1 VPIAL
6 RAVCSDGGGGELEVK
21 RSLFETPA
29 PEQADSKAAKHP
41 AIHPAMP
48 ALSALRRPRR
58 GCAGGLAC
66 GKGNIDRS
74 PRRLRVGATLGAL
87 IWPANQAYCR
97 RMVNQLE
104 NLKKFGCPGRPA

>member
-1 VPIAL
+1 LRIDWPAKPALPLAESGSTSPTLTCPVPIAL

-29 PEQADSKAAKHP
+29 PEQADSKAARHP

-48 ALSALRRPRR
+48 ALSAPRRPRR

-66 GKGNIDRS
+66 GKRNIDRS
-74 PRRLRVGATLGAL
+74 PRRLRVGA
-87 IWPANQAYCR
+87 I
-97 RMVNQLE
+97 V
-104 NLKKFGCPGRPA
+104 GR